1 MFDAVRNNKRIAQI
15 ILALLIVPFAF
26 FGLDSYFTDGPG
38 GTEVAT
44 VGGSK
49 ISMNEFDQALRDQ
62 QDRLRQS
69 MGGQVDRAMLESEAM
84 RRSVVE
90 NLVNQ
95 RLLAMHAADSGII
108 VTQQQLQQVIATV
121 PAFQQDGRFSLERYE
136 AAVRAQGMT
145 PAMFEAR
152 LGQDLRIQ
160 QVALAV
166 GQSAFTAQAS
176 VQRFLEAQLEERK
189 VSELKFSPDAFLAQ
203 VEFPDDAAK
212 KYYDAN
218 PERFERP
225 ARLRAEFLVF
235 DENALLKQV
244 SVSDDEIR
252 KFYEANTARFGQ
264 PEERNARHIL
274 IAAAA
279 DAPAEEVAKAG
290 EKAAAL
296 LAEVRANP
304 ERFAELAKAESQ
316 DPGSAARGGE
326 LGFFGRGAMVKPFED
341 AVFSLGKG
349 LISDVVRS
357 DFGFHIIQVVDVKPA
372 KARPFEEVR
381 DEIAEEL
388 KRQAASRRFAEQAEQ
403 FANLVYEQ
411 ADSLQPAAEALG
423 LEIRQTDWISR
434 DEGLIGGFKNE
445 KLLSALFSDEAV
457 KNGRNVEA
465 VEVSRGT
472 LVSAR
477 MRDFEAAQRL
487 PFEEVKASIEK
498 QLRAEEASKLAVVR
512 GEAALA
518 ALAKGEQAS
527 GAWSEARVVRRG
539 GPELAPAAI
548 DAVFGAAESKLPA
561 YAGVAMPEGG
571 YSVFRIESVTR
582 PELAKD
588 DPRLQAVSQQ
598 YQRLIAERDFN
609 AFLASLRERYEVEIN
624 EAALRTAQ
632 QP

>member
-1 MFDAVRNNKRIAQI
+1 MFDAVRNNKRIAQV

-38 GTEVAT
+38 GNEVAT

-49 ISMNEFDQALRDQ
+49 ISMNEFGQALRDQ

-95 RLLAMHAADSGII
+95 RLLAMHAADNGLV

-121 PAFQQDGRFSLERYE
+121 PAFQEDGRFSLARYE

-152 LGQDLRIQ
+152 LGQDLRVQ

-203 VEFPDDAAK
+203 VELPDDAAK

-218 PERFERP
+218 SERFERP
-225 ARLRAEFLVF
+225 ARLRADYLVF

-252 KFYEANTARFGQ
+252 KFYEANAARFGQ

-274 IAAAA
+274 IEAGA
-279 DAPAEEVAKAG
+279 DAPAEDVAKAS

-296 LAEVRANP
+296 LDQVRANP

-341 AVFSLGKG
+341 AVFSLEKG
-349 LISDVVRS
+349 QISDVVRS
-357 DFGFHIIQVVDVKPA
+357 DFGFHIIQVVDIKPA
-372 KARPFEEVR
+372 KARPLEEVR

-388 KRQAASRRFAEQAEQ
+388 KRQAASRRFAEEAEQ

-423 LEIRQTDWISR
+423 LEIRQTDWISPE
-434 DEGLIGGFKNE
+434 EGSIGGFKND
-445 KLLSALFSDEAV
+445 KLVNALFSDEAV

-477 MRDFEAAQRL
+477 VREFEAAQRL

-498 QLRAEEASKLAVVR
+498 QLRAEEASKLAVAR

-527 GAWSEARVVRRG
+527 GTWSEARVVRRG
-539 GPELAPAAI
+539 SPELAPAAI

-571 YSVFRIESVTR
+571 YSVFRVESVTR

-624 EAALRTAQ
+624 EAALRAQ

>member
-38 GTEVAT
+38 GNEVAT

-95 RLLAMHAADSGII
+95 RLLAMHAANSGII

-121 PAFQQDGRFSLERYE
+121 PAFQEDGRFSLERYE

-189 VSELKFSPDAFLAQ
+189 VSELKFLPDAFLAQ
-203 VEFPDDAAK
+203 VELPDDAAK

-225 ARLRAEFLVF
+225 ARLRAEYLVF

-279 DAPAEEVAKAG
+279 DVPAEDVAKAG

-304 ERFAELAKAESQ
+304 ERFAELAKTESQ

-341 AVFSLGKG
+341 AVFSLEKG
-349 LISDVVRS
+349 QISDVVRS

-434 DEGLIGGFKNE
+434 DEGSIGGFKNE

-457 KNGRNVEA
+457 KNSRNVEA

-477 MRDFEAAQRL
+477 VRDFEAAQRL

-527 GAWSEARVVRRG
+527 GEWSEARVVRRG
-539 GPELAPAAI
+539 SPELAPAAI
-548 DAVFGAAESKLPA
+548 NAVFGAAESKLPA

-624 EAALRTAQ
+624 EAALRPAQ